1 MEKLPPPRINVQ
13 SSVNSQMKGPISN
26 QELGTWRWGRA
37 GASVDHPETGWHSG
51 PCVLQQPES
60 PVTSHSCPHHLHDQ
74 FLLTGLLLQWRNV
87 TRPKAC
93 ITCQAVPTLLWKICI
108 YGLNPCVSQLFV
120 IPVLHVK
127 LLKQLLMTSV
137 LQKALSV
144 AEMARTDTELKFQ
157 HTQVVA
163 EWF

>member
-1 MEKLPPPRINVQ
+1 M
-13 SSVNSQMKGPISN
+13 
-26 QELGTWRWGRA
+26 
-37 GASVDHPETGWHSG
+37 
-51 PCVLQQPES
+51 
-60 PVTSHSCPHHLHDQ
+60 
-74 FLLTGLLLQWRNV
+74 
-87 TRPKAC
+87 
-93 ITCQAVPTLLWKICI
+93 
-108 YGLNPCVSQLFV
+108 SQLFV